1 RGVYELTTEA
11 RLKLVGMFTLGKAE
25 DGHVDIVLTIRVAAP
40 AEGEPLCMAENV
52 DRQGFV
58 PQAAVRGECDLMGP
72 VSIHHRFA
80 ELAFTMDHRPLQKWS
95 PPALDATCR
104 ERGKDT
110 RSRSD
115 GRRWV
120 SIAG

>member
-1 RGVYELTTEA
+1 
-11 RLKLVGMFTLGKAE
+11 MFTLGKAE
-25 DGHVDIVLTIRVAAP
+25 DGHVDIVLTVRVAAP

-52 DRQGFV
+52 DRQVFV
-58 PQAAVRGECDLMGP
+58 PQAAVRGECDLVGP

-115 GRRWV
+115 GRRQSSLPEREQKGNIEFEWL
-120 SIAG
+120 